1 MCKFEQNAAETTE
14 CLAFGYTPLPALLP
28 HSAHLDEWLH
38 RGFNAD
44 MSWMAQNAEM
54 KKHPADFNGKYYN
67 AAWVALWK
75 YPRPLQKRQEPIAA
89 YAHGK
94 DYHIT
99 IGSILREWA
108 KQVDGQPFIDSLPIA
123 ERELAVMAGLG
134 FIGKNTMLI
143 NPKFGSGFFIGG
155 ILLNADVRAL
165 PATPLHPQNACAKC
179 RRCIDACPNKA
190 LSEDGFLDSRRCAS
204 YLTIEHRGEFS
215 EEQKEWVKNSIF
227 GCDIC
232 QRVCPYNARHLVE
245 TEPYFLPDEN
255 LTKGKIKTTPLWRA
269 GIKNLKRNYMAARQA
284 AVCLPPAFCNT
295 LATSGKVEPAPIASD
310 QSIGV

>member
-1 MCKFEQNAAETTE
+1 MT
-14 CLAFGYTPLPALLP
+14 CLAFGYTPLPSVLP
-28 HSAHLDEWLH
+28 HSERLDEWLR
-38 RGFNAD
+38 RGFNAG
-44 MSWMAQNAEM
+44 MNWMEHTAEAR
-54 KKHPADFNGKYYN
+54 KHPVDSYN
-67 AAWVALWK
+67 AAWIGLWK
-75 YPRPLQKRQEPIAA
+75 YPRPLQKKCEPIAA

-99 IGSILREWA
+99 IGNILREQA
-108 KQVDGQPFIDSLPIA
+108 KQLNGLPFVDSLPIA
-123 ERELAVMAGLG
+123 ERELAAMAGLG

-155 ILLNADVRAL
+155 ILMNVAAGAAMAVRAL
-165 PATPLHPQNACAKC
+165 RATPLQPQHGCAKC

-190 LSEDGFLDSRRCAS
+190 LTEDGFLDSRRCAS

-215 EEQKEWVKNSIF
+215 EEQREWAKHSVF

-232 QRVCPYNARHLVE
+232 QRVCPYNARHLAE

-255 LTKGKIKTTPLWRA
+255 FTKGKIKGTPLWRA
-269 GIKNLKRNYMAARQA
+269 GTKSLKRNYMAARQA

-295 LATSGKVEPAPIASD
+295 LATSGKVEPAPIASA

>member
-1 MCKFEQNAAETTE
+1 MCDILEQNAAKTPE
-14 CLAFGYTPLPALLP
+14 CLAFGYTPLPNILP
-28 HSAHLDEWLH
+28 HSAHLNEWLH
-38 RGFNAD
+38 RGFNAN
-44 MSWMAQNAEM
+44 MNWMAQNAEAR
-54 KKHPADFNGKYYN
+54 KRPAGFNGKNYN
-67 AAWVALWK
+67 AAWIALWK
-75 YPRPLQKRQEPIAA
+75 YPRPLQKKQEPIAA

-108 KQVDGQPFIDSLPIA
+108 LQVEGQPFIDSLPIA
-123 ERELAVMAGLG
+123 ERELAAMAGLG

-155 ILLNADVRAL
+155 ILLNIFNSQFSTL
-165 PATPLHPQNACAKC
+165 NSQLKNGCAKC

-190 LSEDGFLDSRRCAS
+190 LTEDGFLDSRRCAS
-204 YLTIEHRGEFS
+204 YLTIEHRGEFN
-215 EEQKEWVKNSIF
+215 EEQKEWVKHSLF

-232 QRVCPYNARHLVE
+232 QRVCPYNARHLAE
-245 TEPYFLPDEN
+245 SQPCFLR
-255 LTKGKIKTTPLWRA
+255 IKETPLRRA
-269 GIKNLKRNYMAARQA
+269 GYKNLKRNHIALLQA
-284 AVCLPPAFCNT
+284 SVCLPPAFLST